1 MFRWPPRHPRR
12 TPRKCDA
19 ELQPSS
25 PSDSGY
31 GSGEDMLEYSPALR
45 PRCFPSFDGSGPSD
59 LPMGQLLEGQE
70 RTTPIAGQQESYFEL
85 PKTPER
91 CRSRENAEVVSPF
104 IYTKSSGRLPLQ
116 DKRVDSNN
124 RKLDRYVPRR
134 DHASPSSERYRTTK
148 QSQDLSILERLKRD
162 KSASADPFVLRRRVL
177 DPDPRFP
184 FRVDDSNLDRGV
196 ALGQLPQNRGGER
209 QVSMGAMWSVGGLAP
224 SAIAIDDGQGHL
236 LRRGTN
242 ARVFPTLFQESLV
255 STSVE
260 KEKHESRIASA
271 LKIDQVRKIL
281 EFVQGRRIP
290 RSPNYRPLNTDYDQ
304 TSWNGYQWAN
314 KEEWS
319 VPLRPVK
326 KRLLPAA
333 PFRVLDAPNL
343 KNDFYYSPLAYSSTA
358 HTLVLTSVAF
368 SSAQGGKAVL
378 GIGHSDGSVRFQSLF
393 DALPRFEV
401 RHPFP
406 ITCVSWRPTC
416 TLRPSKNPLDPG
428 VGVLTEDL
436 VVGDEMG
443 NIYYYVV
450 EWPTGWEIS
459 QHTWPGTVSLMAK
472 ISNIHCQQVC
482 GLAWSHDGRLFAT
495 GGNDNLC
502 CLFEAGRIVGHRWSE
517 PARPGP
523 GYRGRIEAGS
533 AYGGIE
539 ISVTQLLAHPQ
550 TDDGP
555 VQSFTAQMRPLPAAT
570 GADTVRYLGPGI
582 EKHLWN
588 HDAAVKAI
596 AFCPWRRELIAT
608 GGGSNDKCIHFFH
621 TPSGAALA
629 TISVSAQV
637 TSLVWSTTR
646 REIAATFGYASP
658 EHPYRVSVFSWP
670 ECKQVAAIPWE
681 DDLRALYAIAY
692 PLGPKVPGGGQEGC
706 IMVAS
711 SDKSIK
717 FHEVWSREKGVT
729 VGATGILAGSDILEG
744 LEGIDKEGDIIR

>member
-1 MFRWPPRHPRR
+1 
-12 TPRKCDA
+12 
-19 ELQPSS
+19 
-25 PSDSGY
+25 
-31 GSGEDMLEYSPALR
+31 
-45 PRCFPSFDGSGPSD
+45 
-59 LPMGQLLEGQE
+59 
-70 RTTPIAGQQESYFEL
+70 
-85 PKTPER
+85 
-91 CRSRENAEVVSPF
+91 
-104 IYTKSSGRLPLQ
+104 
-116 DKRVDSNN
+116 
-124 RKLDRYVPRR
+124 
-134 DHASPSSERYRTTK
+134 
-148 QSQDLSILERLKRD
+148 
-162 KSASADPFVLRRRVL
+162 
-177 DPDPRFP
+177 
-184 FRVDDSNLDRGV
+184 
-196 ALGQLPQNRGGER
+196 
-209 QVSMGAMWSVGGLAP
+209 MGAMWSVGGLAP

-242 ARVFPTLFQESLV
+242 ARVFHTPFQESLV

-260 KEKHESRIASA
+260 KEKHEGRIASA
-271 LKIDQVRKIL
+271 LKLDQVRKIL
-281 EFVQGRRIP
+281 EFVQGKRIP
-290 RSPNYRPLNTDYDQ
+290 RSPSSRHLHTDCDQ

-319 VPLRPVK
+319 IPLRPAK

-358 HTLVLTSVAF
+358 HTLVVCLGNLLYAWSEF
-368 SSAQGGKAVL
+368 RGAQLIHGAKAVL
-378 GIGHSDGSVRFQSLF
+378 GIGHSDGSVLFQSLF

-459 QHTWPGTVSLMAK
+459 QDAWPGAVSLMAK

-482 GLAWSHDGRLFAT
+482 GLAWSNDGRLFAT

-502 CLFEAGRIVGHRWSE
+502 CLFEADQIAGHRWSE

-539 ISVTQLLAHPQ
+539 ISATQVLSLPQ
-550 TDDGP
+550 TNDEA
-555 VQSFTAQMRPLPAAT
+555 VESYTAQMRPLPTTT
-570 GADTVRYLGPGI
+570 GTDTVRYLGPGV

-596 AFCPWRRELIAT
+596 AFCPWRRELVAT

-717 FHEVWSREKGVT
+717 FHEVWSREKGAT
-729 VGATGILAGSDILEG
+729 VGATGILAGSNILEG
-744 LEGIDKEGDIIR
+744 LEGIDKEGDVIR